1 MKKNSG
7 SDDEVRAF
15 SSTMNSTVPAPS
27 YATASAAATAAPPS
41 AALSSADTPGP
52 GASSITFWCRRCTE
66 QSRSPRWTADP
77 RASAST
83 CTSRWRGR
91 ATSLSRRSLSSPN
104 DAAAS
109 RRAAPTAA
117 GTSEASRAIFI
128 PLPPPPRTALMS
140 MGKPTRSASAQRLRE
155 RGERERGRGERGERE
170 EGERVLKKNEVI
182 VLVKKSEQGREDSPS
197 LSRTKKKRKKVK
209 NLSYRSS
216 LWSSPW

>member
-1 MKKNSG
+1 
-7 SDDEVRAF
+7 
-15 SSTMNSTVPAPS
+15 
-27 YATASAAATAAPPS
+27 
-41 AALSSADTPGP
+41 
-52 GASSITFWCRRCTE
+52 
-66 QSRSPRWTADP
+66 
-77 RASAST
+77 
-83 CTSRWRGR
+83 
-91 ATSLSRRSLSSPN
+91 
-104 DAAAS
+104 
-109 RRAAPTAA
+109 
-117 GTSEASRAIFI
+117 
-128 PLPPPPRTALMS
+128 MS